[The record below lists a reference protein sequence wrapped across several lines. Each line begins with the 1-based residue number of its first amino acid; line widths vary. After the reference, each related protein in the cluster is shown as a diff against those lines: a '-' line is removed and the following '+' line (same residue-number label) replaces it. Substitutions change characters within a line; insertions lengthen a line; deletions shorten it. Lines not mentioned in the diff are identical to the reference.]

1 MEVEAEN
8 VRVYWVSDWLI
19 WGRGLAIGQLDTRE
33 VILWNYC
40 ESNAIINLD
49 YTVIFN
55 SLDVGCIRSLLWI

>member
-33 VILWNYC
+33 VIAYYG
-40 ESNAIINLD
+40 I
-49 YTVIFN
+49 TVKVMQ
-55 SLDVGCIRSLLWI
+55 SLTWTIL